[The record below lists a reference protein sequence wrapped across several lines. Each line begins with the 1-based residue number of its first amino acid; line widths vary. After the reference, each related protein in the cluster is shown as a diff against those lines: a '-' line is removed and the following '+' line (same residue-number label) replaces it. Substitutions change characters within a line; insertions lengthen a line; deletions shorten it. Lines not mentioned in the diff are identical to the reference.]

1 MPPFSLS
8 STLFGE
14 VGGFEVAATF
24 SLFRSCRSAGK
35 VVAVVAGVRESG
47 GLFSR
52 KPAGGLGLHGTF
64 LTGWVESGDVLIED
78 GGEEVK
84 FVAFSVFRGGV
95 LGSMVVHGRES
106 GKFFSWEPAGGL
118 RVDGTFSAGWSE
130 SDEVGVEVAG
140 VKVNFFNQNSNG
152 SNFSVFRGGWLGS
165 NDLGI
170 TAGVR
175 GSGRSVSW
183 EPAG

>member
-14 VGGFEVAATF
+14 VGGFVVAATF

-52 KPAGGLGLHGTF
+52 KPAGGLELNGTF
-64 LTGWVESGDVLIED
+64 LTGWVESGDE
-78 GGEEVK
+78 GGGVVVK

-106 GKFFSWEPAGGL
+106 AKFFSLEPAGGL
-118 RVDGTFSAGWSE
+118 GVDGTFSAGWSE